1 MREMKQQ
8 AISNWALHR
17 RLYEWVLGFASKPVA
32 PFVLFV
38 IAFIEAFVP
47 FVPPDAL
54 LVPMCLERRRR
65 SIFFALIATV
75 GSVVGAMIGYFV
87 IASLIAGGAEWI
99 LSESRMEEL
108 IVKFS
113 EHGNMYVF
121 IAAVTVV
128 PFFALTTVAGVAE
141 LDILQF
147 LLVCIAGRF
156 LRYGIEA
163 AIIMWMGENAKEFI
177 EKRFNVISIVVC
189 ALALIFVYGI
199 TKWLQ

>member
-1 MREMKQQ
+1 MYNIYPSPPCHVVDIVR
-8 AISNWALHR
+8 
-17 RLYEWVLGFASKPVA
+17 SKKNT
-32 PFVLFV
+32 
-38 IAFIEAFVP
+38 
-47 FVPPDAL
+47 
-54 LVPMCLERRRR
+54 RW
-65 SIFFALIATV
+65 
-75 GSVVGAMIGYFV
+75 
-87 IASLIAGGAEWI
+87 GGAEWI

-163 AIIMWMGENAKEFI
+163 AIIMWMGKDAKEFI

-199 TKWLQ
+199 TKWL

>member
-163 AIIMWMGENAKEFI
+163 AIIMWMGKDAKEFI

-199 TKWLQ
+199 TKWL

>member
-1 MREMKQQ
+1 
-8 AISNWALHR
+8 
-17 RLYEWVLGFASKPVA
+17 
-32 PFVLFV
+32 
-38 IAFIEAFVP
+38 
-47 FVPPDAL
+47 
-54 LVPMCLERRRR
+54 
-65 SIFFALIATV
+65 
-75 GSVVGAMIGYFV
+75 
-87 IASLIAGGAEWI
+87 
-99 LSESRMEEL
+99 MEEL

-163 AIIMWMGENAKEFI
+163 AIIMWMGKDAKEFI

-189 ALALIFVYGI
+189 VLALIFVYGI
-199 TKWLQ
+199 TKWL